1 MSIATRTD
9 SALSRIAV
17 VIRKEIVDLFRDRR
31 TMIVTV
37 ITAMAAG
44 PLLMLLVMN
53 LIAGQASKAR
63 ELRLPIVGAIHAP
76 ALVAF
81 LQHQEVTVL
90 DPPVDFEAKI
100 KGGDLDIVLEI
111 DAGFESSVANGEPGV
126 IHLIYDR
133 SRDRALPS
141 ISELE
146 RLLRLYNREWGGGR
160 LLLRGIGAAVANPLS
175 VEVRDLSTPQSSGAL
190 VLFLIAY
197 YGLFATVMGGMAAA
211 VDTTAG
217 ERERASLE
225 PLLTTPVQPLELAVG
240 KWASVVVLNAST
252 VTLTLSGF
260 YLILRFAP
268 LPAVGIPFLFGLSE
282 LGKFYVALAP
292 LITLMPAAFLYLGA
306 RARSFKEAQSNVA
319 LLLFVVSLIPIVQM
333 FLQKKEPAW
342 LNWIPISGQYGL
354 LSRALRGDT
363 LPILELLQSYA
374 TPLLLT
380 LAALLG
386 VARLFARESALA
398 GNP

>member
-1 MSIATRTD
+1 MFIATRTD
-9 SALSRIAV
+9 STLFRIAV
-17 VIRKEIVDLFRDRR
+17 IARKEITDLLRDRR

-37 ITAMAAG
+37 FTAMAAG
-44 PLLMLLVMN
+44 PVLMLLVMN
-53 LIAGQASKAR
+53 LIAGQANKVR
-63 ELRLPIVGAIHAP
+63 ELRLPIVGAEHAP

-81 LQHQEVTVL
+81 LQRQQVTVL
-90 DPPVDFEAKI
+90 DPPLDYEKKI
-100 KGGDLDIVLEI
+100 KVGDLDIVLEI
-111 DAGFESSVANGEPGV
+111 DAEFEASVAKGEPGV

-133 SRDRALPS
+133 SRDRALPF

-146 RLLRLYNREWGGGR
+146 RLLRSYSREWGGGR
-160 LLLRGIGAAVANPLS
+160 LLLRGMSASVANPLS
-175 VEVRDLSTPQSSGAL
+175 IEVRDLSTPQSSGVL

-225 PLLTTPVQPLELAVG
+225 PLLTTAVQPLELAVG
-240 KWASVVVLNAST
+240 KWASIVVLNAST
-252 VTLTLSGF
+252 VTLTILGF

-268 LPAVGIPFLFGLSE
+268 LPAVGIPFLFGLGE
-282 LGKFYVALAP
+282 VGKFYVVLAP

-319 LLLFVVSLIPIVQM
+319 LLLFVVSMLPIVQM
-333 FLQKKEPAW
+333 FLQKKEPTW
-342 LNWIPISGQYGL
+342 LNWVPISGQYGL

-363 LPILELLQSYA
+363 LLILELLQSYA
-374 TPLLLT
+374 TPLFLT
-380 LAALLG
+380 LAALIG
-386 VARLFARESALA
+386 VAQLFARESALA

>member
-1 MSIATRTD
+1 R
-9 SALSRIAV
+9 
-17 VIRKEIVDLFRDRR
+17 
-31 TMIVTV
+31 
-37 ITAMAAG
+37 
-44 PLLMLLVMN
+44 
-53 LIAGQASKAR
+53 
-63 ELRLPIVGAIHAP
+63 AP

-81 LQHQEVTVL
+81 LQRQQVTVL
-90 DPPVDFEAKI
+90 DPPLDYEKKVKV
-100 KGGDLDIVLEI
+100 GDLDIVLEI
-111 DAGFESSVANGEPGV
+111 DAEFEVSVAKGEPGV

-133 SRDRALPS
+133 SRDRALPF

-146 RLLRLYNREWGGGR
+146 RLLRSYSREWGGGR
-160 LLLRGIGAAVANPLS
+160 LLLRGMSASVANPLS
-175 VEVRDLSTPQSSGAL
+175 IEVRDLSTPQSSGVL

-225 PLLTTPVQPLELAVG
+225 PLLTTAVQPLELAVG
-240 KWASVVVLNAST
+240 KWASIVVLNAST
-252 VTLTLSGF
+252 VTLTILGF

-268 LPAVGIPFLFGLSE
+268 LPAVGIPFLFGLGE
-282 LGKFYVALAP
+282 VGKFYVVLAP

-319 LLLFVVSLIPIVQM
+319 LLLFVVSMLPIVQM
-333 FLQKKEPAW
+333 FLQKKEPTW
-342 LNWIPISGQYGL
+342 LNWVPISGQYGL

-363 LPILELLQSYA
+363 LLILELLQSYA
-374 TPLLLT
+374 TPLFLT
-380 LAALLG
+380 LAALIG
-386 VARLFARESALA
+386 VAQLFARESALA

>member
-9 SALSRIAV
+9 SALARIAIV
-17 VIRKEIVDLFRDRR
+17 TRKEIADLFRDRR

-81 LQHQEVTVL
+81 LQRQQVTVL
-90 DPPVDFEAKI
+90 NPPVDYEEKI

-111 DAGFESSVANGEPGV
+111 DAEFEASVTKGEPGV

-146 RLLRLYNREWGGGR
+146 RLLHSYNREWGGGR

-217 ERERASLE
+217 EREPGAPANHSRATTGTRRRQMGVSSRTQREHSNTNTLG
-225 PLLTTPVQPLELAVG
+225 LLPDTALRATAG
-240 KWASVVVLNAST
+240 
-252 VTLTLSGF
+252 SGH
-260 YLILRFAP
+260 P
-268 LPAVGIPFLFGLSE
+268 LPLW
-282 LGKFYVALAP
+282 
-292 LITLMPAAFLYLGA
+292 TQ
-306 RARSFKEAQSNVA
+306 RA
-319 LLLFVVSLIPIVQM
+319 
-333 FLQKKEPAW
+333 
-342 LNWIPISGQYGL
+342 G
-354 LSRALRGDT
+354 
-363 LPILELLQSYA
+363 
-374 TPLLLT
+374 
-380 LAALLG
+380 
-386 VARLFARESALA
+386 
-398 GNP
+398 

>member
-146 RLLRLYNREWGGGR
+146 R
-160 LLLRGIGAAVANPLS
+160 PS
-175 VEVRDLSTPQSSGAL
+175 
-190 VLFLIAY
+190 
-197 YGLFATVMGGMAAA
+197 
-211 VDTTAG
+211 
-217 ERERASLE
+217 
-225 PLLTTPVQPLELAVG
+225 
-240 KWASVVVLNAST
+240 K
-252 VTLTLSGF
+252 
-260 YLILRFAP
+260 
-268 LPAVGIPFLFGLSE
+268 
-282 LGKFYVALAP
+282 
-292 LITLMPAAFLYLGA
+292 
-306 RARSFKEAQSNVA
+306 
-319 LLLFVVSLIPIVQM
+319 
-333 FLQKKEPAW
+333 
-342 LNWIPISGQYGL
+342 
-354 LSRALRGDT
+354 
-363 LPILELLQSYA
+363 
-374 TPLLLT
+374 
-380 LAALLG
+380 
-386 VARLFARESALA
+386 
-398 GNP
+398 